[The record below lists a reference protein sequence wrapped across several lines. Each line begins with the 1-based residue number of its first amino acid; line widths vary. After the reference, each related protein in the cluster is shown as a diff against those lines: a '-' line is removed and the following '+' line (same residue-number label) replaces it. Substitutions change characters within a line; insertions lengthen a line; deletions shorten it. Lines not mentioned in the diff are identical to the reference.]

1 MCTMWRESSV
11 AFWSSARKMCWG
23 REVFIN
29 SLEFSCEII
38 WGASNQ
44 TVRYFVLKT
53 AGKFSNK
60 SLKER
65 RRNCDETRIVYFS
78 VLQRIAWVVRK
89 ICTGEKKKLFRH
101 HPSLIFFS
109 SIALRSLLSEL
120 PFTIHSF
127 WISHSQFSQQSSK
140 CFIFYL
146 MVVDGVWNHER

>member
-89 ICTGEKKKLFRH
+89 ICTGEKKSFFVIIHLWFSFL
-101 HPSLIFFS
+101 PSLYVRCSLSFRLRFIHFGFHILS
-109 SIALRSLLSEL
+109 LVNKVLSALY
-120 PFTIHSF
+120 
-127 WISHSQFSQQSSK
+127 
-140 CFIFYL
+140 FI
-146 MVVDGVWNHER
+146 